1 MLMALCDRVVV
12 QPATDD
18 TQKQNMRS
26 EYILDGTNSTRGQV
40 RTLLLAYGIDI
51 NMQDRFVLL
60 QSRTVQ
66 IIRKGPVQL
75 LLFCEKIIGTHDMR
89 ASIERICEQE
99 SMYQLQLDEVEVSLE
114 HTVIRRQLL
123 EPKVRDYQAWLRLE
137 ANFLATRH
145 VHFLKQ
151 IIAKEYTVTAAESAY
166 KTLVQAEV
174 EAMLCSEGFDDQTQK
189 TKQKLR
195 TAKRKAAHA
204 ASALEKMQDKIH
216 KAKCLKRKLNV
227 QQKRQQQ
234 ILDESSTGLAQ
245 AAKARDKA
253 SSEASKAEHKIDEV
267 TAEILALEAT
277 LSAAVEAGQ
286 KKRSS
291 HKNLAQIEALEA
303 ELKQLEHRLGTTNL
317 DQYQTQLETTRK
329 RSAEL
334 DTSCIAVQRSLV
346 ALRESND
353 GASRDIDEHATV
365 LNVASSALAPLQQE
379 LSSLDRQYNKSLSTI
394 RTLKELWSSGKASR
408 IRAAVHELSS
418 KHGISADN
426 NHSFLIIHS

>member
-1 MLMALCDRVVV
+1 M
-12 QPATDD
+12 
-18 TQKQNMRS
+18 
-26 EYILDGTNSTRGQV
+26 
-40 RTLLLAYGIDI
+40 
-51 NMQDRFVLL
+51 
-60 QSRTVQ
+60 
-66 IIRKGPVQL
+66 
-75 LLFCEKIIGTHDMR
+75 
-89 ASIERICEQE
+89 
-99 SMYQLQLDEVEVSLE
+99 
-114 HTVIRRQLL
+114 
-123 EPKVRDYQAWLRLE
+123 RDYQAWLRLE

-145 VHFLKQ
+145 VHFPKQ

-174 EAMLCSEGFDDQTQK
+174 EATRTWEVQDSE
-189 TKQKLR
+189 TKDSRSKLR

-204 ASALEKMQDKIH
+204 ASALEKIREKIH

-245 AAKARDKA
+245 AAKARGKA
-253 SSEASKAEHKIDEV
+253 SSEASKAEHNIDAL

-353 GASRDIDEHATV
+353 GASRDIDKHATV
-365 LNVASSALAPLQQE
+365 LNVASSALALLQQE
-379 LSSLDRQYNKSLSTI
+379 LSSLDRQYNKSLTTI

-418 KHGISADN
+418 KNIGVIGLLCELATCKKKDESDVNAVFGGLFATTVVVQTRNDAYHVTKYFKEQKIGRVCVSILDEIAQKSYQTPMRCTQMQRQQRDKLRLLLDLFDFDPQ
-426 NHSFLIIHS
+426 HVRGVFLSGL